1 MSIPRRVCPSFAA
14 GHDKRMSKEE
24 VLSFSIISL
33 LYIKGGGFSMIIY
46 LQTIADPGDKSKF
59 EYVYLTYRAFMF
71 YIANG
76 ILHNAQDAEDA
87 VHNAFL
93 SIAKNIEKIGD
104 PASLKTKGYI
114 SIITE
119 RKAIDLYRERKK
131 YESDELAEE
140 EVGISFPLPEEHGL
154 GWCIS
159 KLPPRYRQVILL
171 KYSHGY
177 STKEIAEILC
187 ISSAAASKLD
197 QRAKKRLYELCQKEG
212 IL

>member
-24 VLSFSIISL
+24 VVSFSIISL

-59 EYVYLTYRAFMF
+59 EHVYLTYRAYMF

-76 ILHNAQDAEDA
+76 ILQNAQDAEDA

-114 SIITE
+114 S
-119 RKAIDLYRERKK
+119 
-131 YESDELAEE
+131 
-140 EVGISFPLPEEHGL
+140 FPLPEEHGL
-154 GWCIS
+154 DWCIS

>member
-119 RKAIDLYRERKK
+119 RKAIDLYRERK
-131 YESDELAEE
+131 
-140 EVGISFPLPEEHGL
+140 
-154 GWCIS
+154 
-159 KLPPRYRQVILL
+159 
-171 KYSHGY
+171 
-177 STKEIAEILC
+177 
-187 ISSAAASKLD
+187 
-197 QRAKKRLYELCQKEG
+197 
-212 IL
+212 